1 MIDKIKFLFRHV
13 FFILSFLTPT
23 MGVSDNIVAA
33 QKKLNELGFNAGVAD
48 GIWGG
53 STKNALIE
61 FLSGKGIEFDG
72 LLDDNEFKI
81 LGIFNARCKA
91 NPHKIIGPKLA
102 ITWKQEINCPAEVFI
117 ANDVKKSTKT
127 NIEATLEAA
136 SDEWG
141 NFGPIEYWVLGA
153 DKAFAIELIK
163 KYCQRRAENGNMDF
177 DNCLKRERKTN
188 GYGMLSYQKIG
199 AKALSSKRPTNSA
212 GHNGGMEWG
221 IHRFASSLPLGFEGK
236 LGMSAAQDQ
245 KTVMHE
251 YFHAIQ
257 HAHILHLDRRKRDKV
272 FGPVWFSEGGAEY
285 MASVTHARL
294 IFEKKLNLIKNGN
307 WEYNFRQA
315 MEQKFQEAKE
325 ENKRHNCIKKMT
337 KISHN
342 SPCRQFFYDGGAW
355 AIAYL
360 LSQTNENILLR
371 EFYPNLENLGWEGA
385 FKKSFSKSSK
395 EFYKEFAGFLKKDAT
410 SAMQIIPQY

>member
-1 MIDKIKFLFRHV
+1 MKKILPFVLV
-13 FFILSFLTPT
+13 LLSFLFPT
-23 MGVSDNIVAA
+23 MGVSDLSSNVFST
-33 QKKLNELGFNAGVAD
+33 QKKLNEFGFNAGVVD

-53 STKNALIE
+53 TTKNALIE
-61 FLSGKGIEFDG
+61 FLSGKGIKFDG
-72 LLDDNEFKI
+72 LLDENEFKI
-81 LGIFNARCKA
+81 LGISNARCKA
-91 NPHKIIGPKLA
+91 NPHKRTKHKLA
-102 ITWKQEINCPAEVFI
+102 ITWKQEINCPAEVFV
-117 ANDVKKSTKT
+117 AKDVKQSTKN
-127 NIEATLEAA
+127 NIEATLKAA
-136 SDEWG
+136 SDAWG
-141 NFGPIEYWVLGA
+141 NFGPVEYWVMGIDQA
-153 DKAFAIELIK
+153 YSIELIK
-163 KYCQRRAENGNMDF
+163 KYCQRRAENGNMNF
-177 DNCLKRERKTN
+177 DYCLKREKN
-188 GYGMLSYQKIG
+188 SGHGMLSYQKSG
-199 AKALSSKRPTNSA
+199 AEALASKRPFGSA
-212 GHNGGMEWG
+212 GHNGGMDWG
-221 IHRFASSLPLGFEGK
+221 IHKFGSSLPFGFEGK
-236 LGMSAAQDQ
+236 LDMPAGEDQ

-294 IFEKKLNLIKNGN
+294 ISEKKLNLIKNGN

-315 MEQKFQEAKE
+315 MEQKFQRAKE
-325 ENKRHNCIKKMT
+325 ETKRHNCIKKMT

-410 SAMQIIPQY
+410 SAMQIIPRY